1 MFFSYSAFHAVRVAD
16 RATRT
21 AIDALGVADAG
32 DCSATRAVRIR
43 DFDDLRW
50 QSKLVLHRTCIVHCC
65 VIEGVTM
72 KHVISVVF
80 LILGVASVGY
90 VQAERYE
97 GDGAWAVFEYGK
109 GTTLILALEIFREN
123 PDKGARP
130 AFMVNYGDKDGC
142 FVSFGL
148 AMLSNDIPKRMT
160 RLEVLSGLKQ
170 VIEQSDFLADSE
182 VLAKRDGRVQALDMG
197 GIIYARALIDT
208 DVLAAFMLAKDGAIR
223 VRNKDASIMFDM
235 YGFKDTITTVLDNRC
250 K

>member
-1 MFFSYSAFHAVRVAD
+1 
-16 RATRT
+16 
-21 AIDALGVADAG
+21 
-32 DCSATRAVRIR
+32 
-43 DFDDLRW
+43 
-50 QSKLVLHRTCIVHCC
+50 
-65 VIEGVTM
+65 
-72 KHVISVVF
+72 
-80 LILGVASVGY
+80 
-90 VQAERYE
+90 
-97 GDGAWAVFEYGK
+97 
-109 GTTLILALEIFREN
+109 
-123 PDKGARP
+123 
-130 AFMVNYGDKDGC
+130 MVNYGDKDGC